1 MSSLGPIPTDYTAA
15 TTAPL
20 TWQRVVATRLSD
32 YAELAKPRIAV
43 MALVTVAVGYV
54 LAAGDTWNWSG
65 LLHALGGIGLAAVA
79 SGALNQYLERH
90 SDARMTRT
98 ANRPLPAGRQSLFF
112 ALYSVSTSRL
122 LLQMFTFVIRFV
134 SP

>member
-79 SGALNQYLERH
+79 SASCSASEAL
-90 SDARMTRT
+90 SF
-98 ANRPLPAGRQSLFF
+98 NRRSSRRSESLSSSSSSTPPVSG
-112 ALYSVSTSRL
+112 LYT
-122 LLQMFTFVIRFV
+122 
-134 SP
+134 

>member
-79 SGALNQYLERH
+79 SGALHQYLERH
-90 SDARMTRT
+90 SAARM
-98 ANRPLPAGRQSLFF
+98 P
-112 ALYSVSTSRL
+112 RL
-122 LLQMFTFVIRFV
+122 RRRG
-134 SP
+134 